1 MRLPKFRFVI
11 LAAVILGVGIPIG
24 FYTVSRFGYSFGS
37 TLDLCMWPTSIIL
50 MATETHGHDW
60 FATKILGL
68 SVAGNVLYYF
78 IILTFIWCVAWVL
91 RAWRASLRDG
101 TTI

>member
-11 LAAVILGVGIPIG
+11 LAAALLGVCVPVG
-24 FYTVSRFGYSFGS
+24 FYIAGRFGYFFGN

-60 FATKILGL
+60 FATKLLVL
-68 SVAGNVLYYF
+68 SIAGNVLYYVVIF
-78 IILTFIWCVAWVL
+78 TFIWCVGWVL

>member
-11 LAAVILGVGIPIG
+11 LAVVMVGVCLPVG
-24 FYTVSRFGYSFGS
+24 FYFAIRCGYLFRS
-37 TLDLCMWPTSIIL
+37 TFDLFMWPTSIIL

-60 FATKILGL
+60 FATGTLAV
-68 SVAGNVLYYF
+68 SVATNVLYYF
-78 IILTFIWCVAWVL
+78 IIFTFIWCVGWVV